1 MKMTSGRRALDKV
14 FKRRDRYDIPDWQRE
29 EVWDI
34 KKKQKLIDSILKGW
48 RLPKFY
54 LLKTAEDEYDV
65 VDGQQ
70 RLSAILEF
78 FSNDLPLS
86 EESSREFGASYYK
99 DLSPRTSDFFDDF
112 EIDFDE
118 IEGATDQ
125 ELKEFFQRLQEGLPL
140 TSSEKLNSI
149 HSKLR
154 DFCKSLASTNF
165 FKNKVIV
172 ADTRFSYFDIA
183 TKVTSLE
190 IEGITSGI
198 RFDDISK
205 VFKANSSFSNQSN
218 IGKRLVDIFDYLD
231 KVFPARS
238 PLLKNRTIIQS
249 FATFVA
255 KLVATGKHKGHE
267 SRVKAFFEMFTEAL
281 TKQVELGKSATDS
294 DYLVFQR
301 SISANVKSGANTRH
315 EVLMRKMLQSDP
327 ILANLFGPAELA
339 QSGINSNIHDLAN
352 SISNLVGSTNSAF
365 SSQHGEDLFKA
376 TNKTVQALKKIGEPI
391 SNLSEY
397 KSLIDNLYFLFKESV
412 GQRLDGNIPQS
423 FIDVNALRTE
433 IEHDVD
439 HGDKSRIRSKRKKNG
454 EAFKKYSGVTSPEIL
469 APEMFPVFQLQLLA
483 KIEEEIRGLKTS

>member
-14 FKRRDRYDIPDWQRE
+14 YKRRDRYDIPDWQRE
-29 EVWDI
+29 EVWEI

-78 FSNDLPLS
+78 FSNELALS
-86 EESSREFGASYYK
+86 EESAKEFGASYYK
-99 DLSPRTSDFFDDF
+99 DLPSRTSDSFDDF

-154 DFCKSLASTNF
+154 DFCKEIAGSTF
-165 FKNKVIV
+165 FKEKVSV
-172 ADTRFSYFDIA
+172 ADTRFSYFDIV
-183 TKVTSLE
+183 TKVAALE
-190 IEGITSGI
+190 VEGITSGI

-205 VFKANSSFSNQSN
+205 VFKANVEFSAQSAA
-218 IGKRLVDIFDYLD
+218 GKRITAAFEYLN
-231 KVFPARS
+231 KVFPIQNQF
-238 PLLKNRTIIQS
+238 LKNRTIIQS
-249 FATFVA
+249 FATFTA
-255 KLVATGKHKGHE
+255 KFVATGKAKGYE
-267 SRVKAFFEMFTEAL
+267 GKLKIFFDRFTEAL
-281 TKQVELGKSATDS
+281 TKQVELGKSATDA
-294 DYLVFQR
+294 DYLKFQR
-301 SISANVKSGANTRH
+301 SISANVKSGASTRQ
-315 EVLMRKMLQSDP
+315 EILMRKLLQSDP
-327 ILANLFGPAELA
+327 ILASLFGPTAIAE
-339 QSGINSNIHDLAN
+339 SGIDSSIRALAD
-352 SISNLVGSTNSAF
+352 SISRLIGTSNSAF

-391 SNLSEY
+391 NNLTTY
-397 KSLIDNLYFLFKESV
+397 KLLIDDLYFLFKESI
-412 GQRLDGNIPQS
+412 GQRLDGNVPQS
-423 FIDVNALRTE
+423 FIDVNALRTD

-439 HGDKSRIRSKRKKNG
+439 HGDKSRVRSKRKKIG
-454 EAFKKYSGVTSPEIL
+454 ETFAKYSGVTSPQTL
-469 APEMFPVFQLQLLA
+469 GPEMFPVFQLQLLS
-483 KIEEEIRGLKTS
+483 KLEEDINSIKFS